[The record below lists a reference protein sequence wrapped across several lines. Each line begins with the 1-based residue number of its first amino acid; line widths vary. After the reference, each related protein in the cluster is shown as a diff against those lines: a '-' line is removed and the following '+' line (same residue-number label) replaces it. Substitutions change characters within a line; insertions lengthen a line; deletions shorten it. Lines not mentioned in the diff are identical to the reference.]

1 MRRRRWR
8 VLEEAMLG
16 KGGVAGTEK
25 AKLPDSKVAAT
36 QIEEG
41 EYDLEADWEDGLE
54 EEMGGCN
61 GGYKVCRWT
70 LT

>member
-25 AKLPDSKVAAT
+25 AKLLDSKVAAT
-36 QIEEG
+36 QIE
-41 EYDLEADWEDGLE
+41 LPS
-54 EEMGGCN
+54 
-61 GGYKVCRWT
+61 
-70 LT
+70 